1 MKLQLGYVVIFCL
14 LLLKKWFGLPGLG
27 GIVLNGLKWV
37 ILDITRVVWVYLY
50 IVYFT
55 F

>member
-37 ILDITRVVWVYLY
+37 ISDRYPGYYEGGVGMFVY
-50 IVYFT
+50 
-55 F
+55 